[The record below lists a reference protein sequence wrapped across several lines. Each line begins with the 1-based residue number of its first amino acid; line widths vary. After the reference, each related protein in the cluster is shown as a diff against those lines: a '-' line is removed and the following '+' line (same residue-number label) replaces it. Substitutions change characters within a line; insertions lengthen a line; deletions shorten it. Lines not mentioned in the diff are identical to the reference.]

1 MWFFPSFWI
10 PSASPQLQWF
20 FHIANKFFPFCCW
33 CSQNTYAIML
43 HKTTVLS
50 LWTNIQWTPFQL
62 QMEVLTVL
70 LKSSMNN
77 IEFSQ
82 CFSSPGN
89 YKEIVWDSN
98 YLGWEDYSGNE
109 THVILDSRSW
119 DLGFW
124 CLQRLCGWKS
134 YLPPKNTSPFF
145 KTKLKLL
152 STRRGRKKQNKEKP
166 LTTNES
172 GRLDGKSGG
181 DEHRLRHGDKT
192 WALATAPFLLDS
204 TRQGNSWRTESFFED
219 RESQANSLP
228 APMLFMK
235 LSGSFVLGPAWKTM
249 VSEGS
254 TISRV
259 PKVLVS
265 PFQKGWWE
273 TFPQFFP

>member
-10 PSASPQLQWF
+10 PSALPQQQWF
-20 FHIANKFFPFCCW
+20 FHIANKYFPFCCW

-89 YKEIVWDSN
+89 YKEIAWDSN

-134 YLPPKNTSPFF
+134 CLPPKNTSSFF

-152 STRRGRKKQNKEKP
+152 STGRGNKKQRETPHHQRKWEARWKI
-166 LTTNES
+166 LRRWTQAQAWRQDMGS
-172 GRLDGKSGG
+172 CYCSLFARL
-181 DEHRLRHGDKT
+181 HKT
-192 WALATAPFLLDS
+192 
-204 TRQGNSWRTESFFED
+204 R
-219 RESQANSLP
+219 
-228 APMLFMK
+228 
-235 LSGSFVLGPAWKTM
+235 
-249 VSEGS
+249 
-254 TISRV
+254 
-259 PKVLVS
+259 
-265 PFQKGWWE
+265 
-273 TFPQFFP
+273 